1 MASSSPDPPHGKAH
15 SRLRLAAALAGAAFG
30 LSLAVALV
38 ALGVDW
44 RSTLAGFAL
53 VAAAAAATLL
63 ALYARRVV
71 GSTAEALR
79 LVRRYAAGETQIR
92 LDPGKGIAQ
101 FRDLATTIN
110 EIADRIEDRD
120 EQYALVAEATGDVI
134 WQWRAATNRV
144 VWTGEVRR
152 HLRRR
157 RPTATRRNRPGG
169 TRVSTRRT
177 ATASKRASSA

>member
-1 MASSSPDPPHGKAH
+1 MP
-15 SRLRLAAALAGAAFG
+15 R
-30 LSLAVALV
+30 
-38 ALGVDW
+38 
-44 RSTLAGFAL
+44 FAL
-53 VAAAAAATLL
+53 VVAAAAATLL

-152 HLRRR
+152 HFGVAERPPQGGIGLVARARPSARPQPGREAARRHDGR
-157 RPTATRRNRPGG
+157 QRPPLVGG
-169 TRVSTRRT
+169 ISLPP
-177 ATASKRASSA
+177 